1 MRSAFFAGKFSLQ
14 SSMPTEAG
22 APPLPCPACGGR
34 WAACRLSAAAG
45 FLRGVVAQ
53 GQESKA
59 TATAQRPP
67 RQPGPP
73 GGADQGLPRAPP
85 STPKVSTWV
94 SLFGPPQQSP
104 NSLAV
109 PDFQKGCQGGCVF
122 LGNACSLFGLSIWQP
137 VGVCCAAGA
146 AVLQGFWVLPG
157 PGHCL
162 SRSSPYPPRRPQAQ
176 FQPGDPVKGGGS
188 AFFQSPGVFP
198 ASELVPLRIS
208 DKTNK
213 GGVRFFF
220 PSPRGPASEE
230 TLGLLAGVGGRYLFF
245 FLSE

>member
-146 AVLQGFWVLPG
+146 AALQGFWVLPG

-176 FQPGDPVKGGGS
+176 FQPGDPVKGGGQLFFS
-188 AFFQSPGVFP
+188 HPESFQPLSWSPFASLTKQTREGSGFFFQVRGDPP
-198 ASELVPLRIS
+198 AKKPL
-208 DKTNK
+208 
-213 GGVRFFF
+213 GC
-220 PSPRGPASEE
+220 
-230 TLGLLAGVGGRYLFF
+230 
-245 FLSE
+245 